1 MHWSQAFS
9 AYDAVQTGGKI
20 LVSGTATVNG
30 VHFYFIGDA
39 SQYEMAYHGY
49 QDLKTMN
56 NQKLAM

>member
-9 AYDAVQTGGKI
+9 AYDAVQTGGKT

-30 VHFYFIGDA
+30 VHFYIKK
-39 SQYEMAYHGY
+39 QVPT
-49 QDLKTMN
+49 LN